1 MNKLSCLIVDDEPL
15 ALDLLEKYT
24 RKTPFL
30 DLTMRCSSAVEAMGI
45 LNEKKID
52 LIFLDIQMPEVSGI
66 DFSKMIGNE
75 IKIVFT
81 TAFSE
86 YAIEGYKVN
95 ALDYLLK
102 PFNYEEFLR
111 AANKAKEWFEFKESR
126 PAAYNRGSDD
136 FIFVRSE
143 YKQIKIDL
151 NDVIYFEGL
160 KDYVKIRIINQPK
173 PVMTIMS
180 LKSLEELLPEKNFM
194 RIHRSYIIALDKI
207 ELIER
212 NQVIMNSNIH
222 ISIADPYKKQF
233 REFISG
239 RSVG

>member
-1 MNKLSCLIVDDEPL
+1 
-15 ALDLLEKYT
+15 
-24 RKTPFL
+24 
-30 DLTMRCSSAVEAMGI
+30 
-45 LNEKKID
+45 
-52 LIFLDIQMPEVSGI
+52 MPEVSGI
-66 DFSKMIGNE
+66 DFSKMIGKE
-75 IKIVFT
+75 IKAVFT

-111 AANKAKEWFEFKESR
+111 AANKAKEWFELKEGR
-126 PAAYNRGSDD
+126 QVANNNGSDD
-136 FIFVRSE
+136 FIFVKSE
-143 YKQIKIDL
+143 YKPI
-151 NDVIYFEGL
+151 
-160 KDYVKIRIINQPK
+160 
-173 PVMTIMS
+173 MTIMS
-180 LKSLEELLPEKNFM
+180 LKSLEELLPVKKFM

-212 NQVIMNSNIH
+212 NQVIMNTNVRIN
-222 ISIADPYKKQF
+222 IADPYKKQF